1 MAPDCEAK
9 GGGRGKGGVGAA
21 EIRKRLL
28 KEYERA
34 NRAGTADYV
43 EWVEKLVAEARGW
56 KCGGS

>member
-1 MAPDCEAK
+1 MSA
-9 GGGRGKGGVGAA
+9 G

-43 EWVEKLVAEARGW
+43 EWVERLLAEARGW
-56 KCGGS
+56 K